1 MITIRVYVESLDDRS
16 LSLPDQITILRGQLS
31 NILRMV
37 DQDIPVPI
45 SLIVNAERIARSL
58 ETAEVKV
65 NP

>member
-1 MITIRVYVESLDDRS
+1 MEVRLHIERLDRVDIPHRDRV
-16 LSLPDQITILRGQLS
+16 TILRGQLS

-45 SLIVNAERIARSL
+45 SLIVNAERVARSL
-58 ETAEVKV
+58 ETAEVEV

>member
-1 MITIRVYVESLDDRS
+1 MEVRLHIEPLNRVDIPRCDR
-16 LSLPDQITILRGQLS
+16 LTILRGQLS

-45 SLIVNAERIARSL
+45 SLIVNAERVAHSL
-58 ETAEVKV
+58 ETAEVEV